1 MLTVQF
7 QSGGLFEL
15 LYSIPKAEAQVYN
28 GRWVQTWAGTCS
40 SVCSAAGMVSAPSPT
55 YGAYCTSGEAQNE
68 EAYTQLGAGIY
79 LAGCWNV
86 PCGSSPRTVPL
97 TPVGGYC
104 YRDGQKRDYDATD
117 ITAACYCRDLTPAP
131 ECNDGLDND
140 GNGFTDY
147 PNDQGCASASD
158 NDESGF
164 HPSTGEC
171 SDGRDNDGDGQIDV
185 LEEGPHQGGQTT
197 VTPSGTVT
205 STVNNSGDDI
215 VLIWPKP
222 YAIRFDDDSAT
233 RVCQI
238 SGYGR
243 LVSKTKHHAGHK
255 QRCYWSPEDNSLLHW
270 STSSNKWY
278 EIQAL
283 SDYGSVNAHCIETV
297 VCADRLPDCSDGAD
311 NDNDG
316 QTDYPRDS
324 GCASANDFSEI
335 EHDSDCSSPSDEE
348 HTPECRDGIDN
359 DNDGATDHPNDFS
372 CSNPDDDDESD
383 PESACQDGR
392 DNDGDDDSSSSASS
406 VPTVIVAASSE
417 FSTPTLPP
425 APSTI
430 GSSSSTSQTIVAL
443 VSSQSSSLNL
453 FTFEAECG
461 DGSFDPDQE
470 ECERDRPCA
479 DTSMKC
485 DRKTCLC
492 KQMFCGD
499 AIIHKNEECDLGEKN
514 SDTEPNACRTNCS
527 FPGCGDGVT
536 DFAFKEECDDG
547 NLRDNDG
554 CSAQCIFEDLKA
566 IPVCGNGA
574 LEPPEECDDGNR
586 HDNDGC
592 SANCVIGLNLK
603 LVSAASLC
611 GNGALEPPEECDDS
625 NARDNDGCS
634 ATCLLEIGIC
644 GDGII
649 QKLLGEKCERNLHD
663 PSLEYSCG
671 TDCLFH
677 SEFCGNGFI
686 DDSEECDDG
695 AKNSAYPDA
704 TCRPNCTLSRCGD
717 EVVDST
723 ETCDDGNRISND
735 GCDRFCIKEETEVAL
750 EIEFEAVP
758 EVIPQPIPQLPFPQ
772 YPTYQPLP
780 YQLPYAQLQPLI
792 QTQGPAGD
800 TGPAAVAVA
809 AGGIAA
815 GFGWVRRK
823 RRKVK
828 NGGP

>member
-1 MLTVQF
+1 
-7 QSGGLFEL
+7 
-15 LYSIPKAEAQVYN
+15 
-28 GRWVQTWAGTCS
+28 
-40 SVCSAAGMVSAPSPT
+40 
-55 YGAYCTSGEAQNE
+55 
-68 EAYTQLGAGIY
+68 
-79 LAGCWNV
+79 
-86 PCGSSPRTVPL
+86 
-97 TPVGGYC
+97 
-104 YRDGQKRDYDATD
+104 
-117 ITAACYCRDLTPAP
+117 
-131 ECNDGLDND
+131 
-140 GNGFTDY
+140 
-147 PNDQGCASASD
+147 
-158 NDESGF
+158 
-164 HPSTGEC
+164 
-171 SDGRDNDGDGQIDV
+171 
-185 LEEGPHQGGQTT
+185 
-197 VTPSGTVT
+197 
-205 STVNNSGDDI
+205 
-215 VLIWPKP
+215 
-222 YAIRFDDDSAT
+222 
-233 RVCQI
+233 
-238 SGYGR
+238 
-243 LVSKTKHHAGHK
+243 
-255 QRCYWSPEDNSLLHW
+255 
-270 STSSNKWY
+270 
-278 EIQAL
+278 
-283 SDYGSVNAHCIETV
+283 
-297 VCADRLPDCSDGAD
+297 
-311 NDNDG
+311 
-316 QTDYPRDS
+316 
-324 GCASANDFSEI
+324 
-335 EHDSDCSSPSDEE
+335 
-348 HTPECRDGIDN
+348 
-359 DNDGATDHPNDFS
+359 
-372 CSNPDDDDESD
+372 
-383 PESACQDGR
+383 
-392 DNDGDDDSSSSASS
+392 
-406 VPTVIVAASSE
+406 
-417 FSTPTLPP
+417 
-425 APSTI
+425 
-430 GSSSSTSQTIVAL
+430 
-443 VSSQSSSLNL
+443 
-453 FTFEAECG
+453 
-461 DGSFDPDQE
+461 
-470 ECERDRPCA
+470 
-479 DTSMKC
+479 
-485 DRKTCLC
+485 
-492 KQMFCGD
+492 MFCGD